1 MPHPE
6 TYPSPSQS
14 TSKCSLI
21 GDGNDCPETE
31 FEDFPIIPARS
42 YRFDDPA
49 GLTPNE
55 DGEVSSKDNFI
66 TFQELRPWRLASH
79 FFYNLSIFFYFRA
92 GNIICVFK
100 IHEKIQNVQFTKGE
114 VVLRA
119 KFWLTFF
126 LQM

>member
-1 MPHPE
+1 MKKRFYEKPLK
-6 TYPSPSQS
+6 TYPSPSQQS

-55 DGEVSSKDNFI
+55 DGEVSCKYFFT
-66 TFQELRPWRLASH
+66 TFQDLGPW
-79 FFYNLSIFFYFRA
+79 
-92 GNIICVFK
+92 
-100 IHEKIQNVQFTKGE
+100 QFN
-114 VVLRA
+114 
-119 KFWLTFF
+119 F
-126 LQM
+126 L

>member
-1 MPHPE
+1 MKKRFYEKPLK

-14 TSKCSLI
+14 TTKCSLI

-55 DGEVSSKDNFI
+55 DGEVSCKDFFI
-66 TFQELRPWRLASH
+66 TFQELGPW
-79 FFYNLSIFFYFRA
+79 
-92 GNIICVFK
+92 
-100 IHEKIQNVQFTKGE
+100 QFN
-114 VVLRA
+114 
-119 KFWLTFF
+119 F
-126 LQM
+126 L